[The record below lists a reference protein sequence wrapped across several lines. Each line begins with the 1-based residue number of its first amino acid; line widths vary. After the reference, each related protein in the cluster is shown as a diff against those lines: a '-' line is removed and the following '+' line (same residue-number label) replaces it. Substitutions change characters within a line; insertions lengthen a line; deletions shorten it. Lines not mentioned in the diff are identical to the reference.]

1 METLVVVTHAGDWPL
16 RLEGTRLVTAK
27 QYLTGE
33 EFTSLRHAKVF
44 NLCRQYRYQAL
55 GYYVSL
61 LAEARGHKPIPTVLT
76 MQDLR
81 SPALVRIASDELD
94 DIIQRS
100 LAGISGDR
108 FTLHAYFGRAAAKE
122 LERLALALFR
132 QFTAPFLRARL
143 VRTEQWELDRVT
155 AIPTSAIPEE
165 EQAFA
170 FESAQTF
177 FTRRIRSTPAA
188 RPSRFDLAILYD
200 PEDPT
205 APSDKAA
212 IDRFVTAA
220 ERVDIEAEVIGRED
234 YGRLLEFD
242 ALFLRATTA
251 VNHYTYRFA
260 RRAAAEGMVVIDDPL
275 SILRCTNKV
284 YLHEL
289 LSRHG
294 IPSPRT
300 RAVNRDDRASAAV
313 GIGFPCIVK
322 QPDSS
327 TSLGVFKAEDE
338 RSLQEYL
345 DRLFEHSDLVLV
357 QEFLP
362 TEFDWRI
369 GVLDRE
375 PMFAAK
381 YYMAPRHWQIVK
393 HEPATG
399 RMRWGRWEI
408 LPIEAVPR
416 PGLDMAVRAANLIG
430 DGLYG
435 VDLKEAA
442 GGWVV
447 IEVNDNPNIEHT
459 VEDAVLKDRIYAR
472 VMESFLRRLE
482 KVTGSTSPGP

>member
-1 METLVVVTHAGDWPL
+1 METLVVVTQPGDWPL
-16 RLEGTRLVTAK
+16 RLQGARLVTAK
-27 QYLTGE
+27 QYLTDS
-33 EFTSLRHAKVF
+33 EFTGIRHAKVF

-94 DIIQRS
+94 DLIQRS
-100 LAGISGDR
+100 LAPVTGDR
-108 FTLHAYFGRAAAKE
+108 WTLHVYFGHTANKD
-122 LERLALALFR
+122 LDRLASALFR
-132 QFTAPFLRARL
+132 QFTAPFLRARFT
-143 VRTEQWELDRVT
+143 RSDQWELDRV
-155 AIPTSAIPEE
+155 AAVPASAIPDEDR
-165 EQAFA
+165 AFA
-170 FESAQTF
+170 FDCAQSY
-177 FTRRIRSTPAA
+177 FTRRIRAAPPA

-200 PEDPT
+200 PDDPT
-205 APSDKAA
+205 APSDRSA

-260 RRAAAEGMVVIDDPL
+260 RRAAAEGMVVIDDPV

-284 YLHEL
+284 FLHEL
-289 LSRHG
+289 LARHG
-294 IPSPRT
+294 IPSPKT
-300 RAVNRDDRASAAV
+300 RAVNRDDRASAAD

-327 TSLGVFKAEDE
+327 SSLGVFKADDQS
-338 RSLQEYL
+338 RLQRHL
-345 DRLFEHSDLVLV
+345 DRLLEASDLVLV

-375 PMFAAK
+375 PLFAAK
-381 YYMAPRHWQIVK
+381 YYMARRHWQIIK
-393 HEPATG
+393 HEPDTG

-408 LPIEAVPR
+408 LPVVNVPR
-416 PGLDMAVRAANLIG
+416 PGLDIAVRAANLIG

-435 VDLKEAA
+435 VDLKQTDA
-442 GGWVV
+442 GWFV

-459 VEDAVLKDRIYAR
+459 VEDAVLKDRLYQM

-482 KVTGSTSPGP
+482 HITGRSNVPT